1 MRPAS
6 HQRRPHFTHAFTRR
20 HKSCALSLP
29 TAWHPALSVIC
40 ALCVSAPPVGISEA
54 DTHAGLLPEE
64 KQRHIL
70 AATWQGPVAGL
81 GQGAPRTREL
91 EAGFLPKATRGPLEV
106 GFVGDGLNDCPA
118 LASAHVGV
126 VLQEVGSQATVDAA
140 TAVLQADIEQLPA
153 AIIIAR
159 RSRRLVLTNLFLA
172 LGINLAVIALAATV
186 GLPLWLSVLSDS
198 GGLLVVLANSLWPL
212 TWRVGTAAPPR
223 ARARSI

>member
-1 MRPAS
+1 M
-6 HQRRPHFTHAFTRR
+6 
-20 HKSCALSLP
+20 C
-29 TAWHPALSVIC
+29 
-40 ALCVSAPPVGISEA
+40 SAAATVGISEA
-54 DTHAGLLPEE
+54 DTHAGLLPED
-64 KQRHIL
+64 KQRLIL
-70 AATWQGPVAGL
+70 EATQQGSGAEPGPVAW
-81 GQGAPRTREL
+81 QGAPREL
-91 EAGFLPKATRGPLEV
+91 EAGFLPKASRGSLEV

-118 LASAHVGV
+118 LASAHVGI

-172 LGINLAVIALAATV
+172 LGINVTVIVLAATV

-212 TWRVGTAAPPR
+212 TWRVGTAAQPG